1 MRRHLHVLA
10 RVAALKLGVAG
21 AGGAQ
26 ASPAARGRPTA
37 ELFATDNTALIT
49 DPADSRLD
57 TRLTRFVHEVREIIH
72 ANGARPGSSTLL
84 DGVFWSG
91 DLKKAAYER
100 SREFDVDQVGRDG
113 LHHIA
118 DVLAK
123 QYHQESVLT
132 FRCLPHTSPDTDAVE
147 IQAPSVSRTRLHLE
161 HGRGALRGRGVR
173 ELKPCLRP
181 AERHARRGPAG
192 RCVMATKV
200 AMAARLPHARPGQSA
215 QSGSVGAATT
225 ALMSLSADHPAD
237 RAATKAGQRCR
248 TPLTTSSRRACT
260 RPTNITT
267 TTMSPQPS
275 AAAPAPAAT
284 TKTQTRARG
293 RTGAASREACR
304 GSQKNRRTLSVKPC
318 LCSPPSDVTSPPDW

>member
-132 FRCLPHTSPDTDAVE
+132 FRCLPHTSPDTDAVDRPPASAGPVCIWNTAE
-147 IQAPSVSRTRLHLE
+147 VRYGDEEFVS
-161 HGRGALRGRGVR
+161 
-173 ELKPCLRP
+173 
-181 AERHARRGPAG
+181 
-192 RCVMATKV
+192 
-200 AMAARLPHARPGQSA
+200 
-215 QSGSVGAATT
+215 
-225 ALMSLSADHPAD
+225 
-237 RAATKAGQRCR
+237 
-248 TPLTTSSRRACT
+248 
-260 RPTNITT
+260 
-267 TTMSPQPS
+267 
-275 AAAPAPAAT
+275 
-284 TKTQTRARG
+284 
-293 RTGAASREACR
+293 
-304 GSQKNRRTLSVKPC
+304 
-318 LCSPPSDVTSPPDW
+318 